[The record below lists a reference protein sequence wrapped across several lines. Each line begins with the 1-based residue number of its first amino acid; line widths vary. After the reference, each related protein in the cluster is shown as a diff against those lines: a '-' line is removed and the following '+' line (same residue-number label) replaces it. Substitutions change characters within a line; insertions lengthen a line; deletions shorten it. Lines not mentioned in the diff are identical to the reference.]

1 MGIAKIV
8 IDLMFGDGGKGLT
21 TKFLCNEYRQEN
33 PIVIRFSGGQQA
45 GHTVIDDGIKHISS
59 NYGSGVLNGVPTYLT
74 EHCTV
79 YPNTISRERESLYG
93 KGINPVLYVHP
104 LANLTTPSDVAYNR
118 IIELKQGHGS
128 CGMGVG
134 ATMSRNL
141 NTGFKIFAIDTLSPE
156 IFTQKLRNISNYYR
170 SKFTGNDLEEFDRI
184 EKEQGE
190 TFHRVVNGIFE
201 IKNYCFLNDYDT
213 LIFEGSQGILL
224 DMDHGLFPNVTYA
237 NTTSK
242 NAIEVCK
249 KLNVKDIEVFYVTR
263 CYQTRHGAGWMSN
276 EKELD
281 LINNDEEINVPNTW
295 QGYFRTG
302 EIDYELLNYSLSVDQ
317 SYNDLS
323 YVRRKL
329 VVTCLDQRPDFK
341 FEYDKLPNFTD
352 YYESYSPESKKLKDS
367 TLLVN
372 IGKMAKKMVKQTT

>member
-1 MGIAKIV
+1 MKRGFIIL
-8 IDLMFGDGGKGLT
+8 DLMFGDGGKGLT

-59 NYGSGVLNGVPTYLT
+59 NYGSGVLNCVPTYLT

-93 KGINPVLYVHP
+93 KGINPILYVHP

-118 IIELKQGHGS
+118 VIELKQGHGS

-141 NTGFKIFAIDTLSPE
+141 TTGFKIYAIDVLSPE

-170 SKFTGNDLEEFDRI
+170 SKFTGDDLEEFIRI

-190 TFHRVVNGIFE
+190 TFYKVVHNIFE
-201 IKNYCFLNDYDT
+201 VENYGFLNNYET
-213 LIFEGSQGILL
+213 FIFEGSQGILL
-224 DMDHGLFPNVTYA
+224 DMNHGIFPNVTYA

-249 KLNVKDIEVFYVTR
+249 KLKIRDIAVFYVTR
-263 CYQTRHGAGWMSN
+263 CYQTRHGEGWMSN
-276 EKELD
+276 EKELN
-281 LINNDEEINVPNTW
+281 LINNEEEINVPNTW

-302 EIDYELLNYSLSVDQ
+302 EVDYGLLNFSLSIDDT
-317 SYNDLS
+317 YLDRLG
-323 YVRRKL
+323 VRKNL
-329 VVTCLDQRPDFK
+329 VVTCLDQRPDFR
-341 FEYDKLPNFTD
+341 FEYEKLPNFTE
-352 YYESYSPESKKLKDS
+352 YYESYSPVSKKLKDS
-367 TLLVN
+367 TLEVYC
-372 IGKMAKKMVKQTT
+372 GKLGKQMNKQ